1 MSDER
6 QALANTLKQAISA
19 RGTTLDAVAQSTK
32 VPRSTLLALMDEPV
46 SAVLP
51 ERVYM
56 RGHLCVVARE
66 LGLDSAKIGE
76 LFDLAYP
83 VKEKVGLTPVA
94 PRFSTG
100 SLALMVGLGGMALLA
115 VVLAFTRGVV

>member
-1 MSDER
+1 M
-6 QALANTLKQAISA
+6 AK
-19 RGTTLDAVAQSTK
+19 STK

-66 LGLDSAKIGE
+66 LGLDTGDIGG
-76 LFDLAYP
+76 LFDRAYP
-83 VKEKVGLTPVA
+83 VKEKAGAAPVA
-94 PRFSTG
+94 PRFSNG
-100 SLALMVGLGGMALLA
+100 SLALMVGLGGVAVLA
-115 VVLAFTRGVV
+115 VVLAFARVVG